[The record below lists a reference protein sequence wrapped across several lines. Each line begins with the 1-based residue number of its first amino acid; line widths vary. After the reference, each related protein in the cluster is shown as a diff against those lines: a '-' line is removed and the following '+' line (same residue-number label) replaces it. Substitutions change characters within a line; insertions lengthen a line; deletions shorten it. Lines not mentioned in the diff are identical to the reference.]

1 MTEGLPFFPLLYPRV
16 YQNPE
21 ITCRR
26 IIIQGSNR
34 DPRFLSL
41 SLSRLGSSPPRR
53 VLFPSP
59 PSLSGPQSSPAHTRE
74 IRAPRSPI
82 NSLRAL
88 QFEFSTLC
96 CREWNCP
103 GMYPLAVKISAHL
116 LGNVRKRLSFRSP
129 GQPCPWR
136 ASFCFAKISPVRSSA
151 ELRVYICVYMYMYMY
166 YTWNEYNGT
175 SRKFLLQATFEIS
188 WDDKRC
194 RWSFE
199 RI

>member
-1 MTEGLPFFPLLYPRV
+1 MYVCASRRSSVQQGCNAYKYKQRRVQDESNESITDMTEGLPFFPLLYPRV

-34 DPRFLSL
+34 DPRLLSL
-41 SLSRLGSSPPRR
+41 SLSARLSPAPRAFS
-53 VLFPSP
+53 LP

-96 CREWNCP
+96 CRE
-103 GMYPLAVKISAHL
+103 
-116 LGNVRKRLSFRSP
+116 
-129 GQPCPWR
+129 
-136 ASFCFAKISPVRSSA
+136 
-151 ELRVYICVYMYMYMY
+151 
-166 YTWNEYNGT
+166 
-175 SRKFLLQATFEIS
+175 
-188 WDDKRC
+188 
-194 RWSFE
+194 
-199 RI
+199 

>member
-1 MTEGLPFFPLLYPRV
+1 MYVCASRRSSVQQRCNAYKYKQRRVQDESNESITDMTEGLPFFPLLYPRV

-96 CREWNCP
+96 CRE
-103 GMYPLAVKISAHL
+103 
-116 LGNVRKRLSFRSP
+116 
-129 GQPCPWR
+129 
-136 ASFCFAKISPVRSSA
+136 
-151 ELRVYICVYMYMYMY
+151 
-166 YTWNEYNGT
+166 
-175 SRKFLLQATFEIS
+175 
-188 WDDKRC
+188 
-194 RWSFE
+194 
-199 RI
+199 